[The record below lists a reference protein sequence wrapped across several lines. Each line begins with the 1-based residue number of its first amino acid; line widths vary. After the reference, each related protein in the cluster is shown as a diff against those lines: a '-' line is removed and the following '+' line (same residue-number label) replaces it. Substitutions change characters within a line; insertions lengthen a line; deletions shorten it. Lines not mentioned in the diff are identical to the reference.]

1 LKKNFEEV
9 TVKVVDCP
17 DLTQKPFDL
26 AAKGWF
32 DDCAFGD
39 NFDDI
44 FDDIVNDTFVDN
56 LMISLFHMKT

>member
-1 LKKNFEEV
+1 M

-44 FDDIVNDTFVDN
+44 FGGNFDDTFDDN
-56 LMISLFHMKT
+56 LIS

>member
-1 LKKNFEEV
+1 MKKNFEEV

-44 FDDIVNDTFVDN
+44 FGGNFDDTFDDN
-56 LMISLFHMKT
+56 LIS

>member
-32 DDCAFGD
+32 DDCVFD
-39 NFDDI
+39 DTFDDI
-44 FDDIVNDTFVDN
+44 FGGIFDDTLMTTF
-56 LMISLFHMKT
+56 

>member
-1 LKKNFEEV
+1 M
-9 TVKVVDCP
+9 VDCP

>member
-1 LKKNFEEV
+1 V

-32 DDCAFGD
+32 DNCVFGD

-44 FDDIVNDTFVDN
+44 FDDIFDNTFDDN

>member
-1 LKKNFEEV
+1 M

-32 DDCAFGD
+32 DDCAFHYTI
-39 NFDDI
+39 DDI
-44 FDDIVNDTFVDN
+44 FDDIFGDIVNDTFDDN
-56 LMISLFHMKT
+56 FLIS